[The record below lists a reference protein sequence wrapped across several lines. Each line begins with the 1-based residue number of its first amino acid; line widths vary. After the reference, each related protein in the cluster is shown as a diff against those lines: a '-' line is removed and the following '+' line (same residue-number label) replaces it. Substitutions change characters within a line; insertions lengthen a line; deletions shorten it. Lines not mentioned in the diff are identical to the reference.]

1 MIGPNA
7 KIATYHGGGSA
18 SLAAYYAVTPYDG
31 ISAKL
36 PSPAEYSV
44 GCYSHKM
51 LPLMGYVLKSKA
63 GQQGMTMSVYNEPPS
78 ESNREK
84 TDSVE
89 LLKTELLLV
98 DYYNPKLKSPLWYAD
113 FEGSFVADEDATWE
127 LSLVVCGT
135 AKLFVNGELIVDNAT
150 VQRQGDA
157 FFGSSTVEEKGFLKV
172 KKGETYEV
180 KVEFASAASSKLV
193 DNSVLFGGGTLRVGG
208 CKVIDAD
215 QEIARAAELAK
226 GADQV
231 IICAGLN
238 ADWETEGSDREGMD
252 LPPPMDDMIR
262 AVAAA
267 NANTVVV
274 MQSGTPV
281 HMPWIDSVP
290 AVVQAWYGGNETGN
304 VIADI
309 LFGDVNPSGK
319 LSLSFPVRLRDNP
332 SYLNYRTEGGRA
344 LYGEDVYVGYR
355 YYEYADREVLFPF
368 GHGLSYTQFEFSDL
382 SVAEKDGKLAVA
394 VTVKN
399 AGKVKGAEV
408 VQVYVA
414 PKQAARVNRPRK
426 ELKGFGKVHLEAGE
440 SVRHEIEIETKYAVS
455 YWAEE
460 RSKWCGEKGDYEV
473 IVSDSSEVKDS
484 KALRATF
491 SVPEDFWWSG
501 L

>member
-1 MIGPNA
+1 
-7 KIATYHGGGSA
+7 
-18 SLAAYYAVTPYDG
+18 
-31 ISAKL
+31 
-36 PSPAEYSV
+36 
-44 GCYSHKM
+44 M
-51 LPLMGYVLKSKA
+51 LPLLGYVLNSKNNE
-63 GQQGMTMSVYNEPPS
+63 QGMTMSVYNEPPS

-84 TDSVE
+84 TDTVE

-98 DYYNPKLKSPLWYAD
+98 DYYNPKLKSKLWYAD

-127 LSLVVCGT
+127 LGVVVCGT
-135 AKLFVNGELIVDNAT
+135 ANLFVNGELIVDNTT
-150 VQRQGDA
+150 VQRQGEA

-172 KKGETYEV
+172 KKGETYNV
-180 KVEFASAASSKLV
+180 KVEFASAAASKLGG
-193 DNSVLFGGGTLRVGG
+193 DNMLFGGGTLRVGG
-208 CKVIDAD
+208 CKVIDAQ

-252 LPPPMDDMIR
+252 LPPPMDDMIK

-281 HMPWIDSVP
+281 PMPWVDDVAAIVH
-290 AVVQAWYGGNETGN
+290 AWYGGNETGN
-304 VIADI
+304 VIADV

-319 LSLSFPVRLRDNP
+319 LSLSFPVKLQDNP
-332 SYLNYRTEGGRA
+332 SYLNYRTEGGRT
-344 LYGEDVYVGYR
+344 LYGEDIYIGYR
-355 YYEYADREVLFPF
+355 YYEFAERQVLFPF
-368 GHGLSYTQFEFSDL
+368 GHGLSYTAFEFSDL
-382 SVAEKDGKLAVA
+382 SVAEKDGKLTVS

-399 AGKVKGAEV
+399 TGSVKGAEV
-408 VQVYVA
+408 VQVYIA

-426 ELKGFGKVHLEAGE
+426 ELKGFAKVSVEPGQ
-440 SVRHEIEIETKYAVS
+440 SVRSDIEIETKYAVS

-460 RSKWCGEKGDYEV
+460 RGKFCGEKGDYEV
-473 IVSDSSEVKDS
+473 IVSDSSEVKDG
-484 KALRATF
+484 KALRGSF
-491 SVPEDFWWSG
+491 SVAEDFWWTG